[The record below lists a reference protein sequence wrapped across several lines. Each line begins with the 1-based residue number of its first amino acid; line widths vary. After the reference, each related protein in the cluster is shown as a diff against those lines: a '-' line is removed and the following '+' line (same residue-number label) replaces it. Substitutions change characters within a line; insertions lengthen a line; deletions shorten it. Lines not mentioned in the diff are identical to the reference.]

1 MAERAPAVGQQGV
14 LTALRA
20 AAIVIIA
27 TGLNDVVA
35 GAVPSYEPLY
45 LYLAA
50 IAFVVL
56 LDGVLLGA
64 LAALVAIAFYA
75 LLFLPHSAALST
87 AILTPLGA
95 ALATVA
101 VAGAIRGFVRSR
113 RREPVPDIF
122 ARPSPILLPP
132 PAPVVDNTEVLTAI
146 DTLRDE
152 LREAVSDGARA
163 QRAREETARLESA
176 LSASRAETEAYA
188 AERERIRGQVAEAR
202 TRIETLEAALAVA
215 LAETEAERARVAEAQ
230 ISIGAMES
238 GFAALRTE
246 RDRLHEELDRA
257 RREATTREE
266 DVARLATRVGDM
278 ERDLA
283 DAASAAQARD
293 ADAQRELDAARA
305 EHQRLESA
313 VAAARE
319 EEASLAGRV
328 TELELALS
336 AARADALAHRD
347 ELDAL
352 RRALETEHARAIA
365 LSGDVND
372 ERTKIAALLA
382 ELELERGRV
391 ASERTLRER
400 LELDATS
407 REDDNLRLRARID
420 ELEQGLAEAAGAID
434 RGREDAEALRA
445 NVTELRRAVD
455 AERERA
461 NTTDAARQAAETEFD
476 EKLLTIVTHLAAD
489 HETDLGKAFEER
501 EEARAELRSTA
512 MKLSVVQRKMDE
524 ERAAM
529 AVKLREL
536 DVLRARVAQLEST
549 SSAAP
554 PRPRILIVYPDS
566 ELRTNARGVLER
578 AGYDVVSA
586 ADGLEALRTAI
597 AQRPD
602 VIIADAIM
610 PKMDGRELCQLLKSQ
625 EKTARIKVILLTRP
639 GDEPPRGEFPP
650 DEVLRKPVPLET
662 LKATLAALTARA

>member
-1 MAERAPAVGQQGV
+1 MAERAPAVAHRGV

-20 AAIVIIA
+20 AAVVIIA

-35 GAVPSYEPLY
+35 GAVPRYEPLY
-45 LYLAA
+45 LYL
-50 IAFVVL
+50 IAVALVVL

-87 AILTPLGA
+87 TILTPLGA
-95 ALATVA
+95 AFATV
-101 VAGAIRGFVRSR
+101 VIAGAIRGFARSR
-113 RREPVPDIF
+113 RREPVPEIF
-122 ARPSPILLPP
+122 AKPSPILLPP
-132 PAPVVDNTEVLTAI
+132 PTPVVDNTEVLTAI
-146 DTLRDE
+146 DTLRGE

-202 TRIETLEAALAVA
+202 TRIETLEAALAAA

-257 RREATTREE
+257 RREA
-266 DVARLATRVGDM
+266 ATRD
-278 ERDLA
+278 EDIA
-283 DAASAAQARD
+283 
-293 ADAQRELDAARA
+293 
-305 EHQRLESA
+305 RLESA
-313 VAAARE
+313 LTAARE

-336 AARADALAHRD
+336 AARADALVHRD
-347 ELDAL
+347 EVDAL

-372 ERTKIAALLA
+372 ERTKITALLA

-391 ASERTLRER
+391 TSERALRER

-420 ELEQGLAEAAGAID
+420 ELEQGLAEAAGAVD
-434 RGREDAEALRA
+434 RGLSDAEAARA
-445 NVTELRRAVD
+445 EAAELRRAVD
-455 AERERA
+455 AEHVRA
-461 NTTDAARQAAETEFD
+461 GEAEAARQAVEAEFD
-476 EKLLTIVTHLAAD
+476 QKLQTIVTHLAAD
-489 HETDLGKAFEER
+489 HETDLGKAVEER

-524 ERAAM
+524 ERVAM
-529 AVKLREL
+529 AVKLREHEL
-536 DVLRARVAQLEST
+536 LRARVAQLEST
-549 SSAAP
+549 S

-566 ELRTNARGVLER
+566 ELRKNARGVLER

-662 LKATLAALTARA
+662 LKATLAALTTR